1 MSVRTRSSRIEVRAT
16 AEDRAL
22 IDHAVEVEGSDLT
35 DFVVRHS
42 TEAARRVLADRG
54 RFVLNADAAAEWER
68 INAEPARDLPSLRRL
83 MVRPSP
89 FKE

>member
-1 MSVRTRSSRIEVRAT
+1 MPIRNRSSRIEVRVT

-22 IDHAVEVEGSDLT
+22 IDHAVALEGSDLT

-42 TEAARRVLADRG
+42 TEAARRVLADQG
-54 RFVLNADAAAEWER
+54 QFLLNSDAASEWDR

-83 MVRPSP
+83 MGRPSP